1 MLKKVL
7 QRNNLFLN
15 QARFFGPKSKTATK
29 PAAAPK
35 STKSSKSKATIS
47 SSSQSAAKP
56 AA

>member
-1 MLKKVL
+1 MLKKIL

-15 QARFFGPKSKTATK
+15 QARFFGPKSKTVTK

-35 STKSSKSKATIS
+35 STKSSKSKATTS
-47 SSSQSAAKP
+47 SSSQSAPKP